1 MPPINSQ
8 FKTKRASQGLRLRPQ
23 TAANTWLPLSHWF
36 RAASCRRWPSR
47 RVSPPPFM
55 PRATR
60 YYSTSRRGGGSVL
73 STEATACQVAHATRG
88 HQRHPPVTSAELPLS
103 TKERLKR
110 QEEGSMVGSVSPGVE
125 GARGQRSTLNGPVE
139 ATCITHAKL
148 VSRVLPP
155 SVPGSYAGST
165 RWLARTQGLASGPL
179 QLSVLGTHA
188 GSRPRL
194 TSAGPGTYLAP
205 I

>member
-1 MPPINSQ
+1 MV
-8 FKTKRASQGLRLRPQ
+8 
-23 TAANTWLPLSHWF
+23 AAQPLV
-36 RAASCRRWPSR
+36 SCRQLQAVALTQSLAP
-47 RVSPPPFM
+47 
-55 PRATR
+55 AIHAQGHTLLQHQQEG
-60 YYSTSRRGGGSVL
+60 GGGSVL

-148 VSRVLPP
+148 VSGVLPA